1 MKKTETSYFLK
12 CLTQQKSSILNKTVE
27 FKADEVMTKADVTD
41 EAEVASRDLSL
52 SLSIHLHEREQNHL
66 LQVER
71 ALARLEQG
79 VYDECELCGDEI
91 SVSRLKARPLTTF
104 CLACQEDQ
112 EATRFQTM

>member
-1 MKKTETSYFLK
+1 MKKTETGYFLK
-12 CLTQQKSSILNKTVE
+12 CLTQQKSAILNKTVE
-27 FKADEVMTKADVTD
+27 FKADEVMTKSDVTD

-52 SLSIHLHEREQNHL
+52 SLSIHLHEREQSHL
-66 LQVER
+66 LQVEK

-91 SVSRLKARPLTTF
+91 SISRLKARPLTTF

-112 EATRFQTM
+112 EASRFQTM